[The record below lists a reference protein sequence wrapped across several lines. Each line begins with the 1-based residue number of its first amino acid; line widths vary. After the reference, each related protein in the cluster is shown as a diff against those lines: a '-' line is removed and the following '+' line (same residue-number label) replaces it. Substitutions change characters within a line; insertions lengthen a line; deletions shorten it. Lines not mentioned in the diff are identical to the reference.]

1 MAWGQTTPLVLPSH
15 SGLPSG
21 VWGTLP
27 FLCVQHNS
35 PTPLLSFVW
44 NRTCLLCA
52 FVDAAAVAQP
62 TGGTSGGA
70 AAIATWTAATAVKAA
85 AATFATA
92 AAAAA
97 SAVAAGQRHRLA
109 QRREPGPRQSLAA
122 RARCRWQWWTTQVT
136 AGCCRCGAFIA
147 RWRVECAGCLQC
159 PPTTLLLGSAKCH
172 SGHKQGP
179 WVSSDTQEGCKLVDA
194 A

>member
-1 MAWGQTTPLVLPSH
+1 MPAAHRLADAGRASWQTLPHPPPQTRTHERVPPRRPPMAWGQTTPLVLPSH

-21 VWGTLP
+21 VWGALP

-85 AATFATA
+85 AATFATG

-109 QRREPGPRQSLAA
+109 QRREPGPRAWQHERAA
-122 RARCRWQWWTTQVT
+122 D
-136 AGCCRCGAFIA
+136 
-147 RWRVECAGCLQC
+147 
-159 PPTTLLLGSAKCH
+159 GS
-172 SGHKQGP
+172 GGP
-179 WVSSDTQEGCKLVDA
+179 RR
-194 A
+194 